1 MIAIV
6 TDVHYRMSLALI
18 RDLGQAGVEVL
29 TCERES
35 CRTSRISPALGA
47 MSRYTARHVWLPEE
61 GYLDALWELCREVGE
76 EKGRKPAL
84 LPVGAATL
92 GALAADRE
100 RFRQVC
106 GLFVPT
112 TEQLD
117 LFNSKERVAA
127 LAVSL
132 HIPTPASYAREPG
145 EDVDAFARRL
155 PLPAV
160 VKPVCGEKL
169 GLGAAERYAV
179 ARTAEEAAEAFR
191 RFLALA
197 GTDPVVQEHLP
208 GAGLGCSVL
217 ARNGEVL
224 SAICHRRLREYP
236 VAGGPSSCCRVEE
249 RPDLADMARAM
260 VRAAGYNGLAMFE
273 FKEDSRGKPRL
284 LEVNPRIW
292 GTFPLSRVSR
302 CGMSRLWCALS
313 WNAGN
318 PEDLVLLPRPR
329 EPQRGKMIFAA
340 SDLMAAAGYAKRG
353 QPGRALGTAAD
364 LVNPFVRDGLFEWGD
379 MAPALAY
386 FRSLV
391 SRGGRT

>member
-29 TCERES
+29 TCERER
-35 CRTSRISPALGA
+35 CRTSRSAPALGA
-47 MSRYTARHVWLPEE
+47 LSRYVSRHTWLPEE
-61 GYLDALWELCREVGE
+61 GYLDALWDLCREVEAERG
-76 EKGRKPAL
+76 GRPAL

-106 GLFVPT
+106 GLFIPT
-112 TEQLD
+112 EEQLD
-117 LFNSKERVAA
+117 LFNSKERAAA
-127 LAVSL
+127 LAASL
-132 HIPTPASYAREPG
+132 GVPVPASYARSPG
-145 EDVDAFARRL
+145 EDVDDLVRRL

-169 GLGAAERYAV
+169 GLSAPERYAV
-179 ARTAEEAAEAFR
+179 VRTAEEAGEAFR

-208 GAGLGCSVL
+208 GGGLGCSVL
-217 ARNGEVL
+217 AREGEVL
-224 SAICHRRLREYP
+224 TAICHRRLREYP
-236 VAGGPSSCCRVEE
+236 VSGGPSSCCRVEA
-249 RPDLADMARAM
+249 RPDLEDMARAM
-260 VRAAGYNGLAMFE
+260 VRAAGYTGLAMFE
-273 FKEDSRGKPRL
+273 FKEDSEGKPRL

-292 GTFPLSRVSR
+292 GTFPLTRVSR
-302 CGMSRLWCALS
+302 CGMSLLWCALS
-313 WNAGN
+313 WNAGG
-318 PEDLVLLPRPR
+318 PKELVPLPRPR
-329 EPQRGKMIFAA
+329 TPQGGRMIFAA

-353 QPGRALGTAAD
+353 QPGRALAAAAD

-386 FRSLV
+386 FRSLL
-391 SRGGRT
+391 GRRRT

>member
-35 CRTSRISPALGA
+35 CRTSRVSPPWGPCPGD
-47 MSRYTARHVWLPEE
+47 TARHVWLPEE

-127 LAVSL
+127 LAASL
-132 HIPTPASYAREPG
+132 DIPVPASYAREPG
-145 EDVDAFARRL
+145 EDADAFARRL
-155 PLPAV
+155 PCRRWSSRCAGRSWASARRSGTLWPGRRRRRRR
-160 VKPVCGEKL
+160 PS
-169 GLGAAERYAV
+169 AASWPWRGRTRWSRSTCPGRAWA
-179 ARTAEEAAEAFR
+179 ARCWPETGR
-191 RFLALA
+191 SS
-197 GTDPVVQEHLP
+197 P
-208 GAGLGCSVL
+208 
-217 ARNGEVL
+217 L
-224 SAICHRRLREYP
+224 SATGRLREYP

-260 VRAAGYNGLAMFE
+260 VRAAGYNGLAMLS
-273 FKEDSRGKPRL
+273 SRR
-284 LEVNPRIW
+284 
-292 GTFPLSRVSR
+292 T
-302 CGMSRLWCALS
+302 
-313 WNAGN
+313 AG
-318 PEDLVLLPRPR
+318 
-329 EPQRGKMIFAA
+329 G
-340 SDLMAAAGYAKRG
+340 S
-353 QPGRALGTAAD
+353 PGCWR
-364 LVNPFVRDGLFEWGD
+364 
-379 MAPALAY
+379 
-386 FRSLV
+386 
-391 SRGGRT
+391 

>member
-35 CRTSRISPALGA
+35 CRTSRVSPALGA

-61 GYLDALWELCREVGE
+61 GYLDALWELCREVGA

-127 LAVSL
+127 LAASL

-145 EDVDAFARRL
+145 EDADAFARRL

-169 GLGAAERYAV
+169 
-179 ARTAEEAAEAFR
+179 
-191 RFLALA
+191 
-197 GTDPVVQEHLP
+197 
-208 GAGLGCSVL
+208 GLGCSVL

-292 GTFPLSRVSR
+292 GTFPLTRVSP